1 MRGKSTGKI
10 RRSPGSGPSRQEA
23 FTRLDQTQLYL
34 LQREKLA
41 SLGQMAAGVAHEINN
56 PVGYVYSN
64 LTTLAEYVQV
74 FKELVAECDRLAEL
88 LKDEPALRP
97 ELRES
102 LARINRIRERE
113 NLGFILS
120 DIDSL
125 LSDSLGGAE
134 RVRDIVLNLR
144 NFARTDE
151 SELKDWDI
159 NQGIEDTLKIVWNEL
174 KYKAKVIKK
183 LSPLP
188 LVRCYPGQLNQVF
201 LNLLLNAVQAI
212 RERGE
217 ITLETHTEN
226 DQIVVR
232 VSDTG
237 EGIPAERIER
247 IFDPFF
253 STKPKGKGTGL
264 GLSISFTIVEKHN
277 GKIEVES
284 EPGRGSTFTV
294 RLPVEGIANE

>member
-1 MRGKSTGKI
+1 MGGRSTGKT
-10 RRSPGSGPSRQEA
+10 RRDSSSRPSLQEA
-23 FTRLDQTQLYL
+23 FDKLDQTQLYL

-74 FKELVAECDRLAEL
+74 FKQLVAECNRLADL
-88 LKDEPALRP
+88 LKEEKDLRP

-102 LARINRIRERE
+102 LARIDQVRERE
-113 NLGFILS
+113 DLGFILG

-125 LSDSLGGAE
+125 LSDSLEGVE

-144 NFARTDE
+144 SFARTDE
-151 SELKDWDI
+151 TELRDWDI
-159 NQGIEDTLKIVWNEL
+159 NQGLEDTLKIVWNEI
-174 KYKAKVIKK
+174 KYKAKVTKK

-212 RERGE
+212 HRRGE
-217 ITLETHTEN
+217 ITLETLTEN

-232 VSDTG
+232 ISDTG
-237 EGIPAERIER
+237 EGIPAERIDR
-247 IFDPFF
+247 IFDPFYT
-253 STKPKGKGTGL
+253 TKPKGKGTGL
-264 GLSISFTIVEKHN
+264 GLSISFSIVEKHN

-294 RLPVEGIANE
+294 RLPVEGTVSE